1 MKKLLVISLMVLVLT
16 FATSGC
22 YVALQAYP
30 NITGYWTFTTT
41 IPGLATQLIHIW
53 SDNFGGLGGMTH
65 GAPFNGFAITGT
77 ISGAK
82 FGIPAKMEISF
93 THTATGNVYQFS
105 AELDDMV
112 LRYQKKM
119 TGTVTRTLG
128 AASTGGTF
136 EAEWEHL

>member
-1 MKKLLVISLMVLVLT
+1 
-16 FATSGC
+16 
-22 YVALQAYP
+22 
-30 NITGYWTFTTT
+30 
-41 IPGLATQLIHIW
+41 
-53 SDNFGGLGGMTH
+53 MTH

-93 THTATGNVYQFS
+93 THTATGNVYHFS